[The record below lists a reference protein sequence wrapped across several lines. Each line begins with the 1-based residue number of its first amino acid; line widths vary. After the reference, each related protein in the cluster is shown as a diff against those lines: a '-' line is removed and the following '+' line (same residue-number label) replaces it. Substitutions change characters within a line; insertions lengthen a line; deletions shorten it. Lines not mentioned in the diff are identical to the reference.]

1 MTERRDATSTN
12 THIFNAG
19 GANPGVWCGT
29 GVTRTKP
36 SPTLFVMVP
45 DAVTTAEVGELFR
58 ACTGFL
64 GWRTVRRMV
73 FVDFNSTQD
82 STSAMRRFQG
92 YSDFAGQKGRKTRLA
107 IDFDK
112 DSRDKRNREY
122 EKEREA
128 KLRDA
133 RERDLA
139 PYTCSICGTTVF
151 KLRNQATLEAQPT
164 RKTDGSHALD
174 TTTVLVDLRVTSGGV
189 KLLRRDK
196 GTERQ
201 HRINCCDCGV
211 PLGYKSSPLDV
222 PSRWLYIFGGAVAR
236 KARPSAP
243 LNVACAD
250 EAIEADCDVRSTA
263 VEPAIK
269 HLTAGEI
276 KRQFAEKALADK
288 ARLEADVGADDVS
301 GGDAKASGR
310 SSTDGGRD

>member
-1 MTERRDATSTN
+1 MPQVASGDNSYYVLHAMLDAE
-12 THIFNAG
+12 
-19 GANPGVWCGT
+19 
-29 GVTRTKP
+29 
-36 SPTLFVMVP
+36 PTLYVGTILYFLVISLTISLAPQIAVAFVHV
-45 DAVTTAEVGELFR
+45 
-58 ACTGFL
+58 
-64 GWRTVRRMV
+64 V
-73 FVDFNSTQD
+73 FP
-82 STSAMRRFQG
+82 
-92 YSDFAGQKGRKTRLA
+92 
-107 IDFDK
+107 
-112 DSRDKRNREY
+112 
-122 EKEREA
+122 KEREA

-310 SSTDGGRD
+310 SSN